1 MLLPRHSSSSLAACA
16 PAVLKKN
23 KNKRNRRLVLRTASV
38 ELLGVQMRWF
48 GFGFNAFGQICVQE
62 KSGRGES
69 SSAPHQVKISHP
81 AELSSHMDRSR
92 CCLKTSQIRV
102 SWSRRAS
109 LHLEGDSCLSL
120 AGFGESVSSEDC
132 GISKIESRGCKDV
145 FISESHLTLAFPDRI
160 ETWDLQKR
168 EKSPSW
174 SMDIKTDA
182 EGSDVN
188 LPLVPGG
195 YIALKPP
202 FYCTL
207 PGHLKARSLALGA
220 EHAVLLTA
228 TGAVYSWGL
237 GSHGQLGHG
246 GLTSEEEPRA
256 VEALWGMPM
265 THVATGGWHSA
276 CISDGGDLYVW
287 GWNESGQLGLPSRGL
302 RKSQQK
308 TSQQTGELCC
318 DTSTPPDDKL
328 KEEEEH
334 EDVFISIQAFPALLD
349 VSSSCEIRAV
359 SCGSRHTAAVTTTG
373 DLYTWGWGEY
383 GQLGHQTVTSS
394 DEPQRVEFFRAEQM
408 RVLDV
413 VCGTWN
419 TFAAVVKEEVACAE
433 NSTKCT
439 C

>member
-1 MLLPRHSSSSLAACA
+1 MLLQEENALNQCLVSETSYAA
-16 PAVLKKN
+16 PL
-23 KNKRNRRLVLRTASV
+23 SD
-38 ELLGVQMRWF
+38 QMRWF
-48 GFGFNAFGQICVQE
+48 GFGFNAFGQICVQG
-62 KSGRGES
+62 KLGKGES
-69 SSAPHQVKISHP
+69 SSASNEVKVTHP
-81 AELSSHMDRSR
+81 TELSSHVDRSG
-92 CCLKTSQIRV
+92 CCLEASQIRV

-109 LHLEGDSCLSL
+109 LHLDGDSCVSL
-120 AGFGESVSSEDC
+120 AGFGTPISNEDRDISNLESH
-132 GISKIESRGCKDV
+132 GCKDA
-145 FISESHLTLAFPDRI
+145 FISETHLTLALPHRI
-160 ETWDLQKR
+160 ESWDLQKR

-174 SMDIKTDA
+174 CMDLKTQA
-182 EGSDVN
+182 ESSDVN

-202 FYCTL
+202 FYRSL

-228 TGAVYSWGL
+228 TGAVYTWGL

-265 THVATGGWHSA
+265 TCVTTGGWHSA

-302 RKSQQK
+302 RKASQQN
-308 TSQQTGELCC
+308 SRQQTGELCY
-318 DTSTPPDDKL
+318 DNSTLPGEEL
-328 KEEEEH
+328 KEEEKRE
-334 EDVFISIQAFPALLD
+334 EVFISIQAFPALLD
-349 VSSSCEIRAV
+349 VSPSCEIQTV

-383 GQLGHQTVTSS
+383 GQLGHQTVTSL
-394 DEPQRVEFFRAEQM
+394 DEPQRVEFFRAEHM

-419 TFAAVVKEEVACAE
+419 TFAAAVKEEVAC
-433 NSTKCT
+433 S
-439 C
+439 